1 MITAAVQEREHY
13 LNASYGIKSWLL
25 TKDHKRIA
33 LLYLATITLFF
44 FLGGAFATLIR
55 IELLTP
61 QGDLVSS
68 ETYNKL
74 FTMHGVTMIF
84 FFLIPS
90 IPATLGNFFLPM
102 MIGAR
107 DLAFPRINLLSWY
120 LLVAG
125 GLLSLFAMLAGGVDT
140 GWTFYT
146 PYSTSYSNTWVIAT
160 ALGIFVAGFSSILT
174 GLNFIVTI
182 HRMRAPGMTWFR
194 MPLFV
199 WSHYATALIQVLGTP
214 VLAVTLLLVF
224 CERVFH
230 IGIFDPAL
238 GGDPVLFQ
246 HLFWFY
252 SHPAVYIMILPAMG
266 VISEIIARFPR
277 KPIFGYGFVAFS
289 SVSIAVLGFLVWGHH
304 MFVSTQSVY
313 AGMVFSFLSYFV
325 AIPSA
330 IKVFNWTATLYKG
343 SISFATPMLYAFGFI
358 GLFTM
363 GGLTGLFLA
372 CLGIDVHVTDT
383 YFVVAHF
390 HYIMVGG
397 AIMGYLGGLHY
408 WWPKMTGRMYPEGW
422 AKLSALIIF
431 LGFNLTFFPQFI
443 LGYLGM
449 PRRYHV
455 YPPEFQV
462 LHVLST
468 AGASV
473 LAVGYLMPMIYF
485 IWSLR
490 YGQIARGQSVGRY
503 RPGMADGFAAAAS
516 QFRRNADR
524 DARGL
529 RLHHGNGRGDRSWL
543 ITHTRRRWRSASS
556 SIPRT
561 SRRTHPRSGCGSSWS
576 PKSCSSAA
584 CFWRTPFT
592 VPLTRRFSPSVPAA

>member
-1 MITAAVQEREHY
+1 MITTAAVEREHY

-33 LLYLATITLFF
+33 LLYLATVTFFF

-61 QGDLVSS
+61 QGGLVSS

-74 FTMHGVTMIF
+74 FTMHGVSMIF
-84 FFLIPS
+84 FFLIPA

-102 MIGAR
+102 MIGAK

-120 LLVAG
+120 LLVIG
-125 GLLSLFAMLAGGVDT
+125 GLFALFAMLAGGVDT

-146 PYSTSYSNTWVIAT
+146 PYSTSYSNSWVIAT
-160 ALGIFVAGFSSILT
+160 ALGIFISGFSSILT
-174 GLNFIVTI
+174 GLNFIVTV
-182 HRMRAPGMTWFR
+182 HEMRAPGMTWFR
-194 MPLFV
+194 LPLFV
-199 WSHYATALIQVLGTP
+199 WSTYATSLIQVLGTP
-214 VLAVTLLLVF
+214 VVAVTLLLVF

-230 IGIFDPAL
+230 IGVFDPAL

-266 VISEIIARFPR
+266 VISELISVFSR
-277 KPIFGYGFVAFS
+277 KAVFGYHFVAFS
-289 SVSIAVLGFLVWGHH
+289 SLAIAVLGFLVWGHH
-304 MFVSTQSVY
+304 LFVSTQSVY
-313 AGMVFSFLSYFV
+313 AGLVFSFLSYFV

-358 GLFTM
+358 GLFTI
-363 GGLTGLFLA
+363 GGLTGLFVA
-372 CLGIDVHVTDT
+372 ALGIDVHVTDT
-383 YFVVAHF
+383 YFVIAHF

-397 AIMGYLGGLHY
+397 TIMAYLGGLHY

-422 AKLSALIIF
+422 AKLSAAVIF

-455 YPPEFQV
+455 YPDEFQV

-473 LAVGYLMPMIYF
+473 LAVGYVMPMVYF

-490 YGQIARGQSVGRY
+490 YGAVATANPWGATGLEWKTASPPPMHNFDEAPVVTHEAYDYSTVMGEVIEVG
-503 RPGMADGFAAAAS
+503 
-516 QFRRNADR
+516 
-524 DARGL
+524 
-529 RLHHGNGRGDRSWL
+529 
-543 ITHTRRRWRSASS
+543 
-556 SIPRT
+556 
-561 SRRTHPRSGCGSSWS
+561 
-576 PKSCSSAA
+576 
-584 CFWRTPFT
+584 
-592 VPLTRRFSPSVPAA
+592 